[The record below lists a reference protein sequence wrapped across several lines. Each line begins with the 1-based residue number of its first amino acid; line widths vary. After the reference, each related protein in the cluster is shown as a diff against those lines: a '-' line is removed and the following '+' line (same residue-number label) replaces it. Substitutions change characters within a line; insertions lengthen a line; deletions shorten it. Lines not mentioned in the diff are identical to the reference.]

1 MNARPSRQS
10 WQPLLLGAGI
20 LILSHYAALLFRVQP
35 AVSLWFPPSGVAVT
49 LAIWFG
55 MPAVILTGI
64 VSTLVAPL
72 WGNHGW
78 SQFAGLMDSV
88 EPFLAWWLYRQ
99 VGKRSLAL
107 DRVKDVS
114 VFVLSAPAV
123 ACVGS
128 AICGTLTLALIGN
141 LPWEK
146 VSSAIPHWWLG
157 NAMGTM
163 TIAPLA
169 ILTLNP
175 VLRRWG
181 WLSAS
186 ELSPK
191 TSPNRTS
198 DPCNASRFRAEKIA
212 ILGMSSAI
220 AILSVWKTSH
230 TGFAFQQF
238 AFLNFVPILWAALR
252 FGAIGS
258 IATASFCVIAALL
271 SYILKY
277 PNALILQNFPI
288 DPDVLTVHKLSLLT
302 QCVIALL
309 TGTAITQQTQT
320 QVKLAISQVQLAEYA
335 ARSRLTEILE
345 QTNARLKQA
354 NREKDELLVREK
366 TARSQAE
373 TANQVKDE
381 FLAVVSHEL
390 RTPLNPI
397 LGWSKL
403 LQTGKLDP
411 ATTEKALETISR
423 NAKLQSQLIEDLLD
437 VSRILRGKLILREIE
452 LDLSLVIRSAIET
465 VRLSAEAKALA
476 LTFTQTN
483 AASKVLVYGDPNRL
497 QQVIVNLLTN
507 AIKFTPEHGQIEVLL
522 DCTAT
527 HVQIRVSDT
536 GKGIHPEFLPYVFE
550 RFRQEDNGTTRN
562 FGGLGLGLAI
572 VRHLVE
578 LHHGQVEAKSEG
590 LDQGATF
597 VITLPIAN
605 ANSEM
610 LPEPIPSTPEFT
622 PILEGRKILVIDDE
636 ADTRELLQFFLVS
649 QHAIVISTASA
660 QAAIAQ
666 LKTFQPDLIIS
677 DISMPEMDGYQF
689 MRQVRQSHRIPAIA
703 LTANVREED
712 RLSAIAA
719 GFDAHLAKPI
729 VIEDLLTEIE
739 NLLDSFHSA
748 FRE

>member
-78 SQFAGLMDSV
+78 SQFAGLIDGV
-88 EPFLAWWLYRQ
+88 EPFLAWWLYRRVWQ
-99 VGKRSLAL
+99 RSLSL

-114 VFVLSAPAV
+114 VFVLSAPTV
-123 ACVGS
+123 ACASS
-128 AICGTLTLALIGN
+128 AICGTLTLATIGN
-141 LPWEK
+141 LPWGR
-146 VSSAIPHWWLG
+146 VLSTIPHWWLG
-157 NAMGTM
+157 NAIGTM

-175 VLRRWG
+175 VLQHWRW
-181 WLSAS
+181 LPES
-186 ELSPK
+186 ELPAKSA
-191 TSPNRTS
+191 S
-198 DPCNASRFRAEKIA
+198 DPCNSSRFRAEKIA
-212 ILGMSSAI
+212 IFGMSIAI
-220 AILSVWKTSH
+220 AMLSVWQTSH
-230 TGFAFQQF
+230 NGFAFQQF
-238 AFLNFVPILWAALR
+238 AFLNFIPILWTALR

-302 QCVIALL
+302 QCAIALL

-335 ARSRLTEILE
+335 ARSRLAEILE
-345 QTNARLKQA
+345 QTNSRLKQA
-354 NREKDELLVREK
+354 NHEKDELLVREK
-366 TARSQAE
+366 MARSQAE
-373 TANQVKDE
+373 AANQVKDE

-622 PILEGRKILVIDDE
+622 PVLEGRKILVIDDE
-636 ADTRELLQFFLVS
+636 ADTRELLQFFLES

-666 LKTFQPDLIIS
+666 LKPFQPDLIIS

>member
-1 MNARPSRQS
+1 MNARLPRQT

-20 LILSHYAALLFRVQP
+20 LVLSHYAALLFRVQP

-99 VGKRSLAL
+99 VGKRSLSL

-114 VFVLSAPAV
+114 AFVLSAPTC

-128 AICGTLTLALIGN
+128 AICGTLTLATIGN
-141 LPWEK
+141 LPWER
-146 VSSAIPHWWLG
+146 VASAIPHWWLG
-157 NAMGTM
+157 NAIGTM

-175 VLRRWG
+175 VLQRWG
-181 WLSAS
+181 WLPAS
-186 ELSPK
+186 ELSLQSVP
-191 TSPNRTS
+191 
-198 DPCNASRFRAEKIA
+198 DPCTSSRFRAEKIA

-220 AILSVWKTSH
+220 AILSVWQTSH
-230 TGFAFQQF
+230 SGFAFQQF
-238 AFLNFVPILWAALR
+238 AFLNFIPILWAALR
-252 FGAIGS
+252 FGVIGS
-258 IATASFCVIAALL
+258 MATASFCVIAALL
-271 SYILKY
+271 SYVLKY
-277 PNALILQNFPI
+277 PDALLAQNFPI
-288 DPDVLTVHKLSLLT
+288 DPDVLAVHKLSLLT

-354 NREKDELLVREK
+354 NHEKDELLMREK
-366 TARSQAE
+366 MARSQAE
-373 TANQVKDE
+373 AANQVKDE
-381 FLAVVSHEL
+381 FLAIVSHEL

-437 VSRILRGKLILREIE
+437 VSRILRGKLILHEIE

-465 VRLSAEAKALA
+465 VRLSAEAKALS
-476 LTFTQTN
+476 LTFTQAN
-483 AASKVLVYGDPNRL
+483 SASKVLVDGDPNRL

-507 AIKFTPEHGQIEVLL
+507 AIKFTPDHGRIEILL

-527 HVQIRVSDT
+527 HVQISVSDT

-550 RFRQEDNGTTRN
+550 RFRQEDHGTTRN

-590 LDQGATF
+590 LDRGATF

-605 ANSEM
+605 VNREL
-610 LPEPIPSTPEFT
+610 LPEPMPSVPEFT
-622 PILEGRKILVIDDE
+622 PVLEGRRILVIDDE
-636 ADTRELLQFFLVS
+636 ADTRELLKFFLES
-649 QHAIVISTASA
+649 QHAIVVSVASA

-666 LKTFQPDLIIS
+666 LATFQPDLIIS